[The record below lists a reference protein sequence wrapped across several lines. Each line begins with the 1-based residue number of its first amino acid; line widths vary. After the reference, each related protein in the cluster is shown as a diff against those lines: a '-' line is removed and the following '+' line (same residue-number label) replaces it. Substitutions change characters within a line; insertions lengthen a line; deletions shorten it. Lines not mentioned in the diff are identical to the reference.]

1 MYFKKTLFMDTCIC
15 LIGYTLRTKRNFKN
29 FLIVFNN
36 PTTGGSAGI
45 VIVILRLLHVDCE
58 IKQMSY

>member
-1 MYFKKTLFMDTCIC
+1 MDTCIC

-36 PTTGGSAGI
+36 PTIGGSAGI